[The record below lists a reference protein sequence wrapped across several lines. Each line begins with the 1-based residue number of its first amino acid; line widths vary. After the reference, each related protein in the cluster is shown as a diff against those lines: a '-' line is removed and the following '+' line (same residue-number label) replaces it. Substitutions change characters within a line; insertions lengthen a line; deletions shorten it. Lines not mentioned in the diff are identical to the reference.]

1 MGNINFVLAFIAG
14 VISFISPCILPVIP
28 SYLSFIGG
36 VSYDELADRKTSKW
50 GILIKT
56 LFFIAGFSIV
66 FTTFGVVFSSVGASL
81 SGASRIVDMVA
92 GSIVIILGLN
102 FIFDFIKILNME
114 KKFHYKKSPR
124 GVVGSTLLG
133 MAFAAGWTP
142 CIGSILASIL
152 FLAGTSGQGIRG
164 AAFLAVYSA
173 GLGIPF
179 IFAGLYFSSFQK
191 RLEKIRK
198 HLHTI
203 KIVSG
208 AFLVII
214 GILIFFG
221 NLSQIN
227 IYFFGLAG
235 SLETWGEN
243 NPAAPRLLF
252 FSIFLIISLVLIYF
266 YIRRINRLIIGNS
279 LAVKSFILPARL
291 IFIAFF
297 ISTTVLTISG
307 RLDISKLIVRW
318 LTFQG
323 I

>member
-1 MGNINFVLAFIAG
+1 MENINFILAFIAG

-114 KKFHYKKSPR
+114 IKFHYRKSPR

-142 CIGSILASIL
+142 CIGSPVMPLIICPEQSTPGSGSLILKINSSGLSSVTSI
-152 FLAGTSGQGIRG
+152 
-164 AAFLAVYSA
+164 
-173 GLGIPF
+173 GLNI
-179 IFAGLYFSSFQK
+179 FSSHHVF
-191 RLEKIRK
+191 
-198 HLHTI
+198 
-203 KIVSG
+203 
-208 AFLVII
+208 A
-214 GILIFFG
+214 
-221 NLSQIN
+221 
-227 IYFFGLAG
+227 
-235 SLETWGEN
+235 
-243 NPAAPRLLF
+243 
-252 FSIFLIISLVLIYF
+252 
-266 YIRRINRLIIGNS
+266 
-279 LAVKSFILPARL
+279 
-291 IFIAFF
+291 
-297 ISTTVLTISG
+297 
-307 RLDISKLIVRW
+307 
-318 LTFQG
+318 
-323 I
+323 

>member
-1 MGNINFVLAFIAG
+1 
-14 VISFISPCILPVIP
+14 
-28 SYLSFIGG
+28 
-36 VSYDELADRKTSKW
+36 
-50 GILIKT
+50 
-56 LFFIAGFSIV
+56 
-66 FTTFGVVFSSVGASL
+66 
-81 SGASRIVDMVA
+81 
-92 GSIVIILGLN
+92 
-102 FIFDFIKILNME
+102 ME
-114 KKFHYKKSPR
+114 KKFHYRKSPR

-164 AAFLAVYSA
+164 AALLAVYSA

-191 RLEKIRK
+191 RFEKIGK
-198 HLHTI
+198 HLQTI

-208 AFLVII
+208 IFLVII

-227 IYFFGLAG
+227 IYFFSMAG
-235 SLETWGEN
+235 NLESWGEN
-243 NPAAPRLLF
+243 NPMAPRLLF
-252 FSIFLIISLVLIYF
+252 FIIFLVISLALIYS
-266 YIRRINRLIIGNS
+266 YIKKVNRLITSRG
-279 LAVKSFILPARL
+279 LTAKSFIIPARL
-291 IFIAFF
+291 ILIVFF
-297 ISTTVLTISG
+297 ISTTVLSISG
-307 RLDISKLIVRW
+307 RLEISRMIVRW